1 MDFFNHLLSY
11 LPSED
16 AKLLVDS
23 FKEHQKH
30 GVLLN
35 TLKMS
40 DEKFLSLFPNV
51 HPHPCVKHAFIYN
64 PDEYP
69 LSKSIYYEL
78 GAFYLQE
85 PSAMVPPSLL
95 SLQQSDI
102 ILDLCSAPGGKT
114 IHSSFI
120 KSNQGVVVANDISYE
135 RCLKTIEN
143 IEKLG
148 IGNVIVTCSN
158 FAKIYESFI
167 DCFDKIILD
176 APCSGSGMFRKNQ
189 KFVDDW
195 SYNKVLKYQKEQK
208 ELITIAYKML
218 KPGGLLMYSTCSYS
232 QEENEDVIQFLL
244 ENSDAILA
252 YMPSHEYFYQNK
264 KRPIGVHLF
273 PYLFPGEGHYL
284 CLIEKPSSNIA
295 NKKRIFQPPRFEN
308 KLFKLLPF
316 STTYTCLEQIGD
328 YLYLFPKHF
337 DTKKLNVL
345 YKGVKIGKIINNQ
358 ITKFDFHCS
367 RFIDNFPRVI
377 DLSLLEAEQ
386 YINNHP
392 ITTNSEKN
400 IYWLRYDKLGLSLAK
415 SDGKWLKNCY
425 PKITYPKKYN

>member
-23 FKEHQKH
+23 FKEQQKR

-35 TLKMS
+35 PLKMS

-51 HPHPCVKHAFIYN
+51 EAHPCVKHAFIYN
-64 PDEYP
+64 PNEYS

-78 GAFYLQE
+78 GAYYLQE

-102 ILDLCSAPGGKT
+102 VLDLCSAPGGKT
-114 IHSSFI
+114 IHSSFL
-120 KSNQGVVVANDISYE
+120 KSNQGVIIANDISCE

-148 IGNVIVTCSN
+148 IGNVIVTCSD
-158 FAKIYESFI
+158 FTKIYDCFI
-167 DCFDKIILD
+167 NCFDKIILD
-176 APCSGSGMFRKNQ
+176 APCSGSGMFRKDQ
-189 KFVDDW
+189 KFIDDW

-232 QEENEDVIQFLL
+232 QEEDEDVIQFLL
-244 ENSDAILA
+244 DNSDAVLA
-252 YMPSHEYFYQNK
+252 HITDHEYFYKNRK
-264 KRPIGVHLF
+264 TPVGVHLF
-273 PYLFPGEGHYL
+273 PHLFPGEGHYL
-284 CLIEKPSSNIA
+284 CLIQKPDSDTAPKPRN
-295 NKKRIFQPPRFEN
+295 FQPPRFEN

-316 STTYTCLEQIGD
+316 STTYTNLEQIGD
-328 YLYLFPKHF
+328 YLYLFPRPF

-358 ITKFDFHCS
+358 ILRFDFHCS
-367 RFIDNFPRVI
+367 RFIDNFPHTI
-377 DLSLLEAEQ
+377 DLSLPEAEK

-392 ITTNSEKN
+392 IAATVEKN
-400 IYWLRYDKLGLSLAK
+400 IYWLKYDNLGLSLTK
-415 SDGKWLKNCY
+415 SDGHLLKNWY
-425 PKITYPKKYN
+425 PKTPYPKKYN